1 MALMMRNIFI
11 KPFCKFLVLIIF
23 NFQSSPNIGA
33 NASPAFNVI
42 TSNSSHYR
50 HYEELKENLLKLE
63 KDYKTLTSVYSI
75 GQSVE
80 KRELYVIR
88 ITSNV
93 TINKPMFK
101 YVANI
106 HGNEAVGREL
116 LLNLAQYLLENYGKD
131 ERVTKIVDSID
142 IHLLPSANPDGFE
155 FAREGDCFGSSKPT
169 GRENANGIDL
179 NRDFPDQFS
188 LDETTRMTAGRQP
201 ETVNL
206 MTWIVSNPFVLSANL
221 HGGALVANY
230 PFDDSKYHKI
240 FGVKSPSPDDKLF
253 MKLAKT
259 YSNSHA
265 FMKEGHICPDDDFPG
280 GITNGAEWYDVA
292 GGMQD
297 FNYMFSNCFEITLE
311 LSCCKYPKF
320 SNISDE
326 WENNKEALLSFMEQI
341 HIGVKGKV
349 VDSETKESI
358 KQAFVTVISIDHNVT
373 TTETGHYWR
382 LLLPGIYNVQYSAY
396 GYNSK
401 VQLVVIKGNV
411 TEEVNVELDPDSP
424 VTQQNLET
432 SSTSPTPIKITESSV
447 STSEYVPSITL
458 SHGSETDKKSD
469 VPLFKHHHYE
479 EMVAIMKNV
488 SQECSNISR
497 LYTIGQSVDN
507 RELYVIEMSD
517 NPGIHEPGEPEFKY
531 VANMHGNE
539 VVGREML
546 LLLIQYFCESY
557 DKDEKIKRLLD
568 TTRIHIMPS
577 MNPDGYEKAREG
589 DADGEVG
596 RENAN
601 NVDLNRNFPDQ
612 FGVFK
617 ENAVAQPETAAM
629 MKWIL
634 SYPFV
639 LSANLH
645 GGSLVANY
653 PFDDNAA
660 GKDMYSKSPD
670 DSVFRKLAYV
680 YSEKH
685 PTMHLAQP
693 CGKGLMNEKFPDGIT
708 NGAAWYSVSGGMQDW
723 NYLHSNCFEITL
735 ELGCFKYP
743 NASQLPEYW
752 RHNREPLIAFI
763 DQVHSGIHGFVKDAN
778 GNGLS
783 NVTIHVDGIDHDVIS
798 SRFGDYWR
806 LLAPG
811 KYMVVASLDGY
822 ARSTLQVVVPDD
834 VQGIQLNFTLDNKF
848 FEWSEKNDFGI
859 LENIDD
865 NYVDFM
871 ELHNQ
876 LLKLSSENKALVKP
890 MANFGRNGL
899 KALNF
904 IIISSEV
911 EKSDHKRKVAIVGA
925 LHRNQPSGREL
936 CLRLARHLVEGYKQK
951 DPKIVKLLEDLAIHI
966 IPSVDNREFGKS
978 HPREKNTSNDL
989 DFGDKF
995 GDDFEGV
1002 FAPVEG
1008 LKNNLN
1014 SYHYSSLISIEEE
1027 GLEMSL
1033 PQSIENDVLDSATF
1047 SDLSRAFVQNHPLL
1061 SKASMCGEQT
1071 SLSPSDLTTNT
1082 LLDYAF
1088 TKHGTIAVAA
1098 HISCGNN
1105 PDPSVLP
1112 ELWRNNL
1119 RSLISFLQASS
1130 EGVVGHIK
1138 SNDGY
1143 PLPNSS
1149 VHLLGKERLI
1159 PVDSTMGFYS
1169 VILPAGQHILNY
1181 ASPGHENVSKSINVE
1196 SGKLINLDVVLD
1208 TVISQ
1213 VSLTDYSKIE
1223 KSLKEIKNIN
1233 PRITKIYSL
1242 GESKNHKQLWV
1253 LEINNHDKENL
1264 QLPGIRFMAGLNGY
1278 EPVTT
1283 ELLIQLAKYLVSLY
1297 EKDTTITDLINRR
1310 VIYIAPLLNP
1320 DNILKNE
1327 LTNCSLGMTSASAS
1341 LITNFLGEDE
1351 RPEVKLIKQWTY
1363 SKPAIISAELYSG
1376 AKVVA
1381 FPFQDS
1387 SAPNEYMAQG
1397 DKNVF
1402 ADLARE
1408 YSMNHP
1414 TMHLGSF
1421 TCASQSYNFPGG
1433 IVQASNL
1440 HSHHGSY
1447 MDYVYNKTEGYDLEI
1462 FADCCAY
1469 HTPEEMAQIWLN
1481 HKPPLLNLIRQ
1492 ADRGISGSI
1501 ITATGQ
1507 PLPFAEIS
1515 IANFTRQFHSYS
1527 DGDYHLLLF
1536 PGEYVVT
1543 VIAGG
1548 HLPLTKIVHVYAG
1561 QATSVDFKLKQDPR
1575 IVGVPRHSFFIIIGS
1590 LALLLLV
1597 TIMCIYSTILY
1608 KKRKGYS
1615 FHRLDQG
1622 QCLFDEDDFPGSLKF
1637 GTKLGLKSKEYR
1649 DDTSSEDELYN
1660 TYAWKN
1666 GHGKQKKKL
1675 LDDTT

>member
-11 KPFCKFLVLIIF
+11 KPFCTFLVLIIF

-188 LDETTRMTAGRQP
+188 LDKTARMTAGRQP

-320 SNISDE
+320 SNMSDE

-349 VDSETKESI
+349 VDSETKEPI

-396 GYNSK
+396 GYKSK
-401 VQLVVIKGNV
+401 VQLVVIKGNI

-458 SHGSETDKKSD
+458 SHESEADKKSD

-653 PFDDNAA
+653 PFDDNAS

-1027 GLEMSL
+1027 GLEMRVY
-1033 PQSIENDVLDSATF
+1033 I
-1047 SDLSRAFVQNHPLL
+1047 H
-1061 SKASMCGEQT
+1061 
-1071 SLSPSDLTTNT
+1071 
-1082 LLDYAF
+1082 
-1088 TKHGTIAVAA
+1088 
-1098 HISCGNN
+1098 
-1105 PDPSVLP
+1105 
-1112 ELWRNNL
+1112 
-1119 RSLISFLQASS
+1119 
-1130 EGVVGHIK
+1130 GVVGHIK

-1327 LTNCSLGMTSASAS
+1327 LRNY
-1341 LITNFLGEDE
+1341 E

-1387 SAPNEYMAQG
+1387 SAPTLLWISLNQLH
-1397 DKNVF
+1397 F
-1402 ADLARE
+1402 CADI
-1408 YSMNHP
+1408 
-1414 TMHLGSF
+1414 
-1421 TCASQSYNFPGG
+1421 CYN
-1433 IVQASNL
+1433 
-1440 HSHHGSY
+1440 
-1447 MDYVYNKTEGYDLEI
+1447 
-1462 FADCCAY
+1462 
-1469 HTPEEMAQIWLN
+1469 
-1481 HKPPLLNLIRQ
+1481 
-1492 ADRGISGSI
+1492 
-1501 ITATGQ
+1501 
-1507 PLPFAEIS
+1507 
-1515 IANFTRQFHSYS
+1515 
-1527 DGDYHLLLF
+1527 
-1536 PGEYVVT
+1536 
-1543 VIAGG
+1543 
-1548 HLPLTKIVHVYAG
+1548 
-1561 QATSVDFKLKQDPR
+1561 
-1575 IVGVPRHSFFIIIGS
+1575 
-1590 LALLLLV
+1590 
-1597 TIMCIYSTILY
+1597 
-1608 KKRKGYS
+1608 
-1615 FHRLDQG
+1615 
-1622 QCLFDEDDFPGSLKF
+1622 
-1637 GTKLGLKSKEYR
+1637 
-1649 DDTSSEDELYN
+1649 
-1660 TYAWKN
+1660 
-1666 GHGKQKKKL
+1666 
-1675 LDDTT
+1675 